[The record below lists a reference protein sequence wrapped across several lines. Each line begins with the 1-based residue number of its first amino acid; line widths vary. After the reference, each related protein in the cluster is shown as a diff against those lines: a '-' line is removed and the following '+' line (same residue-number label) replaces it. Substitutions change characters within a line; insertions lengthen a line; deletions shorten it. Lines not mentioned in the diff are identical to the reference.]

1 MKKVK
6 MPRQY
11 KFAFILYSV
20 INMGVGIALTLL
32 TRYNSSVSYDA
43 FAKQK
48 FEVSI
53 AIIVIGFL
61 LLLYGIFFI
70 KGYKKSK
77 RVKVFAE

>member
-11 KFAFILYSV
+11 KFAVILYSV
-20 INMGVGIALTLL
+20 LDMGVGIALILL
-32 TRYNSSVSYDA
+32 TRYKSSINYDT
-43 FAKQK
+43 FTKQR

-61 LLLYGIFFI
+61 LLLYSIFFVN
-70 KGYKKSK
+70 GYKKPK
-77 RVKVFAE
+77 RVKVFAD

>member
-11 KFAFILYSV
+11 KFAVILYSV
-20 INMGVGIALTLL
+20 ISMGAGIALTIL
-32 TRYNSSVSYDA
+32 TRYNSSFNNDT
-43 FAKQK
+43 FTKQK

-70 KGYKKSK
+70 KGYKKPK
-77 RVKVFAE
+77 KVKVFAD